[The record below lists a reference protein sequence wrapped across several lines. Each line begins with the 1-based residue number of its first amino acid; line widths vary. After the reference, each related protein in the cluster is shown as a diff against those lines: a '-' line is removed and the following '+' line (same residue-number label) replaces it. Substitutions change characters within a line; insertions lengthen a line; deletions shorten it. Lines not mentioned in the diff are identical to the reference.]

1 MENLL
6 YCALGALALPFRY
19 YLSETQACKLIGV
32 EISETGTE
40 TGFQNA
46 ISIPSSTSMSLATWA
61 LIIGVIMYLAYEYG
75 WGALGIGVLVFFGIS
90 VVAGATI
97 MPKPASDHFLKRI
110 YASMAGRYANY
121 EKENDDVRAAAMRD
135 LVNRVESKYAD
146 RVTHLD

>member
-61 LIIGVIMYLAYEYG
+61 LIIGVIVYLAYEYG
-75 WGALGIGVLVFFGIS
+75 WGALGIGVLVFWYFCCGGCHHHAETGFRSFFKAHLCIHGS
-90 VVAGATI
+90 
-97 MPKPASDHFLKRI
+97 
-110 YASMAGRYANY
+110 
-121 EKENDDVRAAAMRD
+121 AACQ
-135 LVNRVESKYAD
+135 L
-146 RVTHLD
+146 